1 MPDKLKITPH
11 EPGQPLVGAEESF
24 EDAKLLL
31 RLLQEKRMGKLKIA
45 PHEPEQPLVGLKETL
60 EDAVALQRLLDEKR
74 ERVRKAKQKL
84 RLDEIVPQKW
94 Q

>member
-1 MPDKLKITPH
+1 MPNKLKITPH

-31 RLLQEKRMGKLKIA
+31 RLLE
-45 PHEPEQPLVGLKETL
+45 
-60 EDAVALQRLLDEKR
+60 EKR

-84 RLDEIVPQKW
+84 REMSMTVLDEKELRRRKVVVEKVLSVSRDISGVTAAELVRAGRER
-94 Q
+94 